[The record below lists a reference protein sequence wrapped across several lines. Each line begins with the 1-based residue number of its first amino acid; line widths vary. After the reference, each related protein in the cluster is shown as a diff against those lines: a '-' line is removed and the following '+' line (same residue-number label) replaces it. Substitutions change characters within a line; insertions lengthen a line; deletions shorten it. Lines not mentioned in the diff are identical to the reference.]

1 MIDKISRFELF
12 MRITLLITFFIFF
25 MFPIYWMV
33 VTSLKN
39 TVDIF
44 AIPPNGFSKFLW
56 KIIGI

>member
-12 MRITLLITFFIFF
+12 MRITLLIIFFIFF

-39 TVDIF
+39 TVDILEEQQ
-44 AIPPNGFSKFLW
+44 STLTRTTLSL
-56 KIIGI
+56 